1 MNKTIQGLKMEMQWY
16 ARGSYPDFVTS
27 SRPTELGS
35 KQVPVF
41 MFHSITRDVFEAQL
55 EYLADNGY
63 GALTADELY
72 GYIAGTGRTAGNNV
86 VLSFDD
92 GEESLY
98 TIGLP
103 LLKKFKMKAVAFIC
117 AGRMRENA
125 TTVPD
130 MPRQWL
136 TWKQVGEL
144 HASGNVDIQS
154 HTYDHERMFCG
165 SEVTGI
171 YDGSNMGNDLGTDV
185 PTVKTSAVIERLS
198 LVGAP
203 LYEMASRMSVG
214 KRYLDDEMLRNACAK
229 FAIEIG
235 DSSFLRTGRGID
247 IIKKYVHEYRSRL
260 GDKGTFESEAEQQ
273 KAIYDNL
280 LKSRSVIEAKIDKK
294 VEHLAYPWGYAGTV
308 AVEQSKLAGFKSNWW
323 GVLDDIRINMVDS
336 DPFRIPRLKDDYIFR
351 LPGRGRHSL
360 VSVFGQKIIRRFRKS
375 DIY

>member
-1 MNKTIQGLKMEMQWY
+1 MEMQWY
-16 ARGSYPDFVTS
+16 ARGAYPDFVTS
-27 SRPTELGS
+27 GRPADLGD

-63 GALTADELY
+63 GTLTADELY
-72 GYIAGTGRTAGNNV
+72 GYIAGTGRIAGRSV

-98 TIGLP
+98 TVGLP

-117 AGRMRENA
+117 AGRMRENDA
-125 TTVPD
+125 ASD

-154 HTYDHERMFCG
+154 HTYDHERIFCG
-165 SEVTGI
+165 SEVLGI

-185 PTVKTSAVIERLS
+185 PTVKTAEKIERLALS
-198 LVGAP
+198 GAP
-203 LYEMASRMSVG
+203 LYAMASRMAAD
-214 KRYLDDEMLRNACAK
+214 KRYFDDEMLRNACAK
-229 FAIEIG
+229 FALEIG
-235 DSSFLRTGRGID
+235 APAFLRTGRGVAVMR
-247 IIKKYVHEYRSRL
+247 KYVYEYRTRL
-260 GDKGTFESEAEQQ
+260 GDKGSFESDGDQQ
-273 KAIYDNL
+273 KAIYDDL
-280 LKSRSVIEAKIDKK
+280 LNSRTVIESKLGKK
-294 VEHLAYPWGYAGTV
+294 VEHLAYPWGYAGAV
-308 AVEQSKLAGFKSNWW
+308 AVEQSRSAGFKSNWW
-323 GVLDDIRINMVDS
+323 GVLDDIRCNTVGS

-351 LPGRGRHSL
+351 LPGSGRRSL
-360 VSVFGQKIIRRFRKS
+360 ASVFGQKIIRRFQKR